1 MILKEIEEIKKIRD
15 SAQLVSKTLGL
26 MAQEIKPGVSSLYL
40 DKIAEE
46 FIKDNNALPGFK
58 GYNNFPNT
66 LCVSVN
72 NQVVHGIPCDK
83 PLNDG
88 DVISVDCGVIKEGY
102 YGDHAYTFSVGEVN
116 KEVKDLLDVTK
127 ESLYQGIDVMIEN
140 NRIGDIGYA
149 IQSYINLHGYGIVR
163 ELVGHGLG
171 KNLHEE
177 PEVPNYGKKGT
188 GKILKNGLVLA
199 IEPMINLGTEKIN
212 LDEDG
217 WTFVTL
223 DGLASAHFEHNIA
236 LIDGK
241 PEILSTFEYIYDAL
255 GIKSEEEKRFKL
267 IYLLLSH
274 EKNLRIKIS
283 TNFEIGTEIP
293 SIVKLFP
300 SANWMEREVFD
311 MYGIKFKNHPDLRR
325 ILTDYNFEGHPLR
338 KDFPLT
344 GFTQVKY
351 SEKDKKVIYEDVKL
365 DQNYRDFDFS
375 SPWEGT
381 KYIKEVNKK
390 NKDNDKKN

>member
-1 MILKEIEEIKKIRD
+1 MILKEIDEIKKIRD

-102 YGDHAYTFSVGEVN
+102 YGDHAYTFSVGDVN

-212 LDEDG
+212 LDDDG

-255 GIKSEEEKRFKL
+255 GIKSEEEKRFK
-267 IYLLLSH
+267 
-274 EKNLRIKIS
+274 
-283 TNFEIGTEIP
+283 NF
-293 SIVKLFP
+293 
-300 SANWMEREVFD
+300 FD
-311 MYGIKFKNHPDLRR
+311 
-325 ILTDYNFEGHPLR
+325 
-338 KDFPLT
+338 
-344 GFTQVKY
+344 
-351 SEKDKKVIYEDVKL
+351 
-365 DQNYRDFDFS
+365 
-375 SPWEGT
+375 
-381 KYIKEVNKK
+381 
-390 NKDNDKKN
+390 

>member
-171 KNLHEE
+171 KA
-177 PEVPNYGKKGT
+177 PDC
-188 GKILKNGLVLA
+188 I
-199 IEPMINLGTEKIN
+199 
-212 LDEDG
+212 
-217 WTFVTL
+217 F
-223 DGLASAHFEHNIA
+223 
-236 LIDGK
+236 
-241 PEILSTFEYIYDAL
+241 
-255 GIKSEEEKRFKL
+255 
-267 IYLLLSH
+267 
-274 EKNLRIKIS
+274 
-283 TNFEIGTEIP
+283 
-293 SIVKLFP
+293 
-300 SANWMEREVFD
+300 
-311 MYGIKFKNHPDLRR
+311 FKN
-325 ILTDYNFEGHPLR
+325 
-338 KDFPLT
+338 
-344 GFTQVKY
+344 
-351 SEKDKKVIYEDVKL
+351 
-365 DQNYRDFDFS
+365 
-375 SPWEGT
+375 
-381 KYIKEVNKK
+381 
-390 NKDNDKKN
+390 

>member
-1 MILKEIEEIKKIRD
+1 MIYKGIEEIKKIRD

-46 FIKDNNALPGFK
+46 FIKDNNAIPGFK
-58 GYNNFPNT
+58 GYNDFPNT

-72 NQVVHGIPCDK
+72 NQVVHGIPINIR
-83 PLNDG
+83 LNC
-88 DVISVDCGVIKEGY
+88 IPNITNSVDCGVIKEGY
-102 YGDHAYTFSVGEVN
+102 YGDHAYTFSVGDVSREI
-116 KEVKDLLDVTK
+116 KDLLDVTK

-140 NRIGDIGYA
+140 NRIGDIGNA

-171 KNLHEE
+171 EKLHEE

-199 IEPMINLGTEKIN
+199 IEPMINLGTEKIK
-212 LDEDG
+212 LDDDG

-241 PEILSTFEYIYDAL
+241 PEILSTFDYIYNAL
-255 GIKSEEEKRFKL
+255 GVKSEEEKRFK
-267 IYLLLSH
+267 
-274 EKNLRIKIS
+274 
-283 TNFEIGTEIP
+283 NF
-293 SIVKLFP
+293 
-300 SANWMEREVFD
+300 FD
-311 MYGIKFKNHPDLRR
+311 
-325 ILTDYNFEGHPLR
+325 
-338 KDFPLT
+338 
-344 GFTQVKY
+344 
-351 SEKDKKVIYEDVKL
+351 
-365 DQNYRDFDFS
+365 
-375 SPWEGT
+375 
-381 KYIKEVNKK
+381 
-390 NKDNDKKN
+390 